1 MGIIQKSVAE
11 ELEKQAATAVKKVQD
26 FNAEHNTLTK
36 EKETTEETIAEQE
49 GKTEEPLK
57 SEEAGTQEPA
67 TAEEKKKVG
76 RTRKSRK

>member
-11 ELEKQAATAVKKVQD
+11 ELERQAATAVKKVQE

-36 EKETTEETIAEQE
+36 EEKTTEETITEQE
-49 GKTEEPLK
+49 GKTEEPLE

-67 TAEEKKKVG
+67 PAEEKKKVG